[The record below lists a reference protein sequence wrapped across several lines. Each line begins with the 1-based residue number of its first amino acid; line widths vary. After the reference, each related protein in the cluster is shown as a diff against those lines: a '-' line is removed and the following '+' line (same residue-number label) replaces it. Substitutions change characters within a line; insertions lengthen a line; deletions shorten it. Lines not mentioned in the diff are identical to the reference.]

1 LEENKMIK
9 KEIIFP
15 FYLMSRRAVALAQKI
30 QEITKRPFFI
40 EKSERRV
47 NAKSLLGLLSLGV
60 KENDKVFLISDDEDG
75 LIKVEEVIKNLQE
88 GLL

>member
-1 LEENKMIK
+1 MMK

-15 FYLMSRRAVALAQKI
+15 FYLISRRAVTLAQKV
-30 QEITKRPFFI
+30 QETTKRPFLI
-40 EKSERRV
+40 EKDERRV

-60 KENDKVFLISDDEDG
+60 KENDKVLLISDDEDA
-75 LIKVEEVIKNLQE
+75 LIKVEKVIKNLQE

>member
-1 LEENKMIK
+1 MIK

-15 FYLMSRRAVALAQKI
+15 FYLISRRAVILAQRI

-40 EKSERRV
+40 EKNERRV

-60 KENDKVFLISDDEDG
+60 KENDKVLLISDDEDG
-75 LIKVEEVIKNLQE
+75 LIEVEEIIKILQE
-88 GLL
+88 ELLW

>member
-1 LEENKMIK
+1 MMK

-15 FYLMSRRAVALAQKI
+15 FYLISRRAVTLAQRV
-30 QEITKRPFFI
+30 QETTKRPFLI
-40 EKSERRV
+40 EKDERRV

-60 KENDKVFLISDDEDG
+60 KENDKVLLISDDEDA
-75 LIKVEEVIKNLQE
+75 LIKVEKVIKNLQE

>member
-1 LEENKMIK
+1 MIK
-9 KEIIFP
+9 REIIFP
-15 FYLMSRRAVALAQKI
+15 FYLTGRRAVALAQKI

-40 EKSERRV
+40 EKSERRA

-60 KENDKVFLISDDEDG
+60 KENDKVLLIRDDEDA
-75 LIKVEEVIKNLQE
+75 LIKVEKVIKNLQE

>member
-1 LEENKMIK
+1 MIK

>member
-1 LEENKMIK
+1 MIK

-15 FYLMSRRAVALAQKI
+15 FYLISRRAVALAQKV

-75 LIKVEEVIKNLQE
+75 LVKVEEVIKNLQE
-88 GLL
+88 ELL

>member
-1 LEENKMIK
+1 MIK

-15 FYLMSRRAVALAQKI
+15 FYLISRRAVALAQKV

-40 EKSERRV
+40 EKNKRRV

-60 KENDKVFLISDDEDG
+60 KENDKVLLISDDEDG
-75 LIKVEEVIKNLQE
+75 LVKVEEVIKNLQE
-88 GLL
+88 ELL

>member
-1 LEENKMIK
+1 MIK

-15 FYLMSRRAVALAQKI
+15 FYLISRRAVALAQRV

-60 KENDKVFLISDDEDG
+60 KENDKVLLISDDEDG
-75 LIKVEEVIKNLQE
+75 LIKVEKVIKNLQE
-88 GLL
+88 ELL

>member
-1 LEENKMIK
+1 MIK

-15 FYLMSRRAVALAQKI
+15 FYLISRHAVALAQRV
-30 QEITKRPFFI
+30 QETTKRSIFI
-40 EKSERRV
+40 EKDERRV

-60 KENDKVFLISDDEDG
+60 KENDKVFLISDDEDA
-75 LIKVEEVIKNLQE
+75 LIQVEEVIKNLQE

>member
-1 LEENKMIK
+1 MIK

-15 FYLMSRRAVALAQKI
+15 FYLISRRAVALAQKA

-40 EKSERRV
+40 EKGERRV

-88 GLL
+88 ELL

>member
-1 LEENKMIK
+1 MIK

-15 FYLMSRRAVALAQKI
+15 FYLIGRRAVTLAQRV

-40 EKSERRV
+40 EKNERRV

-60 KENDKVFLISDDEDG
+60 KENDKVFLISNDEDA
-75 LIKVEEVIKNLQE
+75 LIQVEEVIKNLQE

>member
-1 LEENKMIK
+1 MIK

-15 FYLMSRRAVALAQKI
+15 FYLISRRAVVLAQRV

-60 KENDKVFLISDDEDG
+60 KENDKVLLISDDEDG

-88 GLL
+88 ELL

>member
-1 LEENKMIK
+1 MIK

-15 FYLMSRRAVALAQKI
+15 FYLISRRAVALAQKV

-40 EKSERRV
+40 EKNERRA

-60 KENDKVFLISDDEDG
+60 KENDKVFLISDDEEG
-75 LIKVEEVIKNLQE
+75 LVKVEEVIKNLQE
-88 GLL
+88 ELL

>member
-1 LEENKMIK
+1 MIK

-15 FYLMSRRAVALAQKI
+15 FYLISRRAVALAQKV

-60 KENDKVFLISDDEDG
+60 KENDKVLLISDDEDG
-75 LIKVEEVIKNLQE
+75 LVKVEEVIKNLQE
-88 GLL
+88 ELL

>member
-1 LEENKMIK
+1 MIK

-15 FYLMSRRAVALAQKI
+15 FYLISRRAVALAQRV
-30 QEITKRPFFI
+30 QEITKRPIFI

-75 LIKVEEVIKNLQE
+75 LIKVEKIIKNLQE
-88 GLL
+88 ELL

>member
-1 LEENKMIK
+1 MIK

-15 FYLMSRRAVALAQKI
+15 FYLISRRAVALAQKV
-30 QEITKRPFFI
+30 QEITKRPLFI
-40 EKSERRV
+40 EKSERRA

-60 KENDKVFLISDDEDG
+60 KENDKVLLISDDEEG

-88 GLL
+88 ELL